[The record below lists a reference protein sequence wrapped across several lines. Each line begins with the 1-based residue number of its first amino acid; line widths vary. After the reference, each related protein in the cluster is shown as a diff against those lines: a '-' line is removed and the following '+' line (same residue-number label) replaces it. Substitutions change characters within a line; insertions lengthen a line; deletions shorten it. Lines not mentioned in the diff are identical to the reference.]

1 MQRVQIKNS
10 TNIEKYVQR
19 GKKRGHAKK
28 NSQVPSEMIKEKF
41 KKFEITDYEMV
52 PKKKHS
58 KKLSVFEL
66 SMGKY
71 QAEKKPT
78 INQILFN

>member
-10 TNIEKYVQR
+10 TNIDKYVQR

-28 NSQVPSEMIKEKF
+28 NSLVPSEMIKQKF
-41 KKFEITDYEMV
+41 KGFEVKEPEELPI
-52 PKKKHS
+52 KRHA

-71 QAEKKPT
+71 QADKKQT